1 MGVTKLSNPLVV
13 LKYFILILPITE
25 AWNIVRN
32 QRTSQSFVWKQAN
45 DIKYK
50 DPNEED
56 FIEPRN
62 NDLSRREL
70 LQKGMTTMAFSL
82 VAAYTE
88 SARATTIPAE
98 KARPEEKEGLMTA
111 SAVADL
117 LHPVPTFT
125 IVDAKGIPFTVVGE
139 DAKVTGYFF
148 TSYKEA
154 KRILELAKKSADK
167 SIAKAKAD
175 KEENIGINPWKSAR
189 ISTVPLDYAI
199 TVVSKSMRTTGK
211 GVYFKMAPADD
222 DIDDALA
229 VTGDSDLA
237 EGKVPLFYYEDFKIS
252 VNEGKDKSPLYFR
265 KDELEK
271 EWRRLNPEKA
281 PPKVNVTELLSLI
294 TELVRPGGIDDELR
308 NLMFVSP
315 KESESKRKEC
325 LKKGGGEPAFVVG
338 KRIIVL

>member
-1 MGVTKLSNPLVV
+1 MGAKKLSSPLVV
-13 LKYFILILPITE
+13 LGYFILLLPITK
-25 AWNIVRN
+25 AWNIVPN
-32 QRTSQSFVWKQAN
+32 QRTSESFVWKQAN

-50 DPNEED
+50 DPNEYD
-56 FIEPRN
+56 FIEPHKN
-62 NDLSRREL
+62 NLSRRDL
-70 LQKGMTTMAFSL
+70 LQKGMTTIAFFL
-82 VAAYTE
+82 AAAYPG
-88 SARATTIPAE
+88 SARAETTPA
-98 KARPEEKEGLMTA
+98 EKEGLMTA

-211 GVYFKMAPADD
+211 GVYFKMAPAED

-229 VTGDSDLA
+229 VTGDADLA

-252 VNEGKDKSPLYFR
+252 MDEGNGNSPLYFR

-294 TELVRPGGIDDELR
+294 TELVRPGGNDDELR

-325 LKKGGGEPAFVVG
+325 LKEGGSEPAFVVG